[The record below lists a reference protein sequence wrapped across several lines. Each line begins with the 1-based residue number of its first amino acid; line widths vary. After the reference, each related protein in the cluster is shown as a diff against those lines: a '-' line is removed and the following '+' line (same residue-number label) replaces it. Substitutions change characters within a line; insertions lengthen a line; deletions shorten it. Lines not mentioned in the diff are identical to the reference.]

1 MFYRP
6 MVLFIMATK
15 INITIGNSIFLNKLY
30 YLLILKREMVVMLRK
45 YSLILTLWI
54 TKPITQV

>member
-1 MFYRP
+1 